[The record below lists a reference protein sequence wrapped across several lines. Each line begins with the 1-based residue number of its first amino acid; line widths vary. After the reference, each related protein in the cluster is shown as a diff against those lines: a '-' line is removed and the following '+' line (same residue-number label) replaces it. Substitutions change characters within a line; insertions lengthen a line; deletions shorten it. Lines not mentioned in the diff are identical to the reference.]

1 MQAVVLTSTTYR
13 KLRFWLADGQHSMH
27 HMMDRV
33 HELASTI
40 GNAEN
45 YMAVLT
51 GHLLSHANVCKAA
64 APCQDMRVHAVL
76 ITG

>member
-1 MQAVVLTSTTYR
+1 
-13 KLRFWLADGQHSMH
+13 MH